1 QLRVTVVATGLGSAA
16 LARRKPELKTYI
28 NEGVGLR
35 TGTDNLPLGTGVSM
49 ATAGTTGSLD
59 LEGMFVSNRGS
70 RDSRAQAMS
79 DTGMDKYDIP
89 AFLRKQA
96 D

>member
-1 QLRVTVVATGLGSAA
+1 MANNTPAA
-16 LARRKPELKTYI
+16 P
-28 NEGVGLR
+28 
-35 TGTDNLPLGTGVSM
+35 
-49 ATAGTTGSLD
+49 AGTSGSLD
-59 LEGMFVSNRGS
+59 LDGVFTSNRGA

>member
-1 QLRVTVVATGLGSAA
+1 MPVMPNETAAAAGVMNIAGS
-16 LARRKPELKTYI
+16 
-28 NEGVGLR
+28 
-35 TGTDNLPLGTGVSM
+35 
-49 ATAGTTGSLD
+49 TTPAGSLD
-59 LEGMFVSNRGS
+59 DFFTPNPRGNN